1 MNEEYER
8 VLSELSRRGFRFD
21 FEPDCATASKV
32 TSGGGNT
39 LDNPTAG
46 ELGQLVQ
53 GISIVSIM
61 KTRSKRK

>member
-8 VLSELSRRGFRFD
+8 LLSELARRGFRFE
-21 FEPDCATASKV
+21 FEPESATASRV
-32 TSGGGNT
+32 TSAGGNA
-39 LDNPTAG
+39 LDNPTAE

-53 GISIVSIM
+53 GIAIVSIM

>member
-8 VLSELSRRGFRFD
+8 LLSELSSRGFRFE
-21 FEPDCATASKV
+21 FEPDCATASRV
-32 TSGGGNT
+32 TSAGGKT
-39 LDNPTAG
+39 LDNPTPE
-46 ELGQLVQ
+46 ELGQLAQ

>member
-8 VLSELSRRGFRFD
+8 SLSELAGRGFRFK
-21 FEPDCATASKV
+21 FEPESATASRV
-32 TSGGGNT
+32 TSAGGNA
-39 LDNPTAG
+39 LDYPTPE